1 MEKIKELEE
10 TKKNKRT
17 KLMQILD
24 EQDERKDLSYKKE
37 EEKVLIREIIE
48 IDKMIILKRNELKK

>member
-1 MEKIKELEE
+1 MEKLKELEE
-10 TKKNKRT
+10 TIKNKRT

>member
-1 MEKIKELEE
+1 MEELKELEE
-10 TKKNKRT
+10 IIKNKRIE
-17 KLMQILD
+17 LMQILN

-48 IDKMIILKRNELKK
+48 IDKMIILKRSELKK

>member
-1 MEKIKELEE
+1 MEKLKELEE
-10 TKKNKRT
+10 TIKNKRT

-37 EEKVLIREIIE
+37 EEKVLKREIIE

>member
-1 MEKIKELEE
+1 MEKLKELEE
-10 TKKNKRT
+10 TIKNKRT

-24 EQDERKDLSYKKE
+24 EQDKRKDLSYKKE